1 MLQLTEENIKKIINE
16 ELGIALE
23 VNNCSK
29 EIFLSIVDD
38 IKKQPVEKNE
48 LCTVTNG
55 IVKAIVNDVNFQ
67 VNYTYRNFFSKDFI
81 ENIDIDILTSGG
93 SAFVNKNLIICYVNL
108 IGINGNINK
117 LEAINTIQHEVEHI
131 YQEIKSNQRIP
142 KNDKKY
148 AKMRTD
154 LEYGDEKHKKVAKLF
169 YLCLKSE
176 QEAFIN
182 GTYAWCMCDDIKSPP
197 YTYKEIINSPAGKL
211 YIELKDLY
219 LELIDDNE
227 MFSILKN
234 EYKLSLI
241 EIEKSIKQ
249 FLKRLGKVLI
259 KINND
264 KLKIWRI

>member
-38 IKKQPVEKNE
+38 IK
-48 LCTVTNG
+48 
-55 IVKAIVNDVNFQ
+55 
-67 VNYTYRNFFSKDFI
+67 
-81 ENIDIDILTSGG
+81 
-93 SAFVNKNLIICYVNL
+93 
-108 IGINGNINK
+108 
-117 LEAINTIQHEVEHI
+117 
-131 YQEIKSNQRIP
+131 
-142 KNDKKY
+142 
-148 AKMRTD
+148 
-154 LEYGDEKHKKVAKLF
+154 
-169 YLCLKSE
+169 
-176 QEAFIN
+176 
-182 GTYAWCMCDDIKSPP
+182 SPP

-219 LELIDDNE
+219 LELIDDKE

-234 EYKLSLI
+234 EYKISLI